1 MPSLPEETQLDDPLY
16 GDFEDYLD
24 GALPEARRREV
35 EALLARSAAARALL
49 EELRTARAWLN
60 GTTWDVPE
68 PARWPSAEAILARAG
83 RRPAAA
89 SATRRW
95 WAAWRARWSLNVRS
109 PVWALGAAAGL
120 ALLMGGGLWWWLLP
134 PASDETAQSSR
145 AQDAVIESQDGPP
158 SSAVPA
164 AAPAVESVESAPP
177 VRPQNGV
184 AAPGDAAQKEARQK
198 DAPETSRPVVAPPAP
213 TQASPGAPVERIAP
227 PSPLPGRA
235 GPSPPPAAP
244 PAGAAEDGRL
254 RAGRDFADRS
264 EASSPAAD
272 AAGARPEAQKE
283 TLKEDSGYAAAP
295 PAPAARRSD
304 ASPGE
309 RARASASGVD
319 ASSPVTLRLVVADRA
334 RAVEQA
340 TAVARAFGG
349 TARFGGDRLIITVPA
364 ARVADCAARLRAG
377 IPQAAEGR
385 PLLLTVRAR
394 E

>member
-1 MPSLPEETQLDDPLY
+1 MPSSPEENQLDDPLY

-24 GALPEARRREV
+24 GVLPEARLREV
-35 EALLARSAAARALL
+35 EALLARSATARALL

-68 PARWPSAEAILARAG
+68 PTRWPSAEEILARAG
-83 RRPAAA
+83 RRPAAT

-95 WAAWRARWSLNVRS
+95 WARWSLNVRS

-158 SSAVPA
+158 SSAVPL

-198 DAPETSRPVVAPPAP
+198 DAPETSRPAVAPPAP
-213 TQASPGAPVERIAP
+213 TQASPGASVERIYPRVPLLGQAE
-227 PSPLPGRA
+227 SP
-235 GPSPPPAAP
+235 PPPAAP
-244 PAGAAEDGRL
+244 PSAVAPDEPQL
-254 RAGRDFADRS
+254 LAGRDLPDRS

-272 AAGARPEAQKE
+272 AAGARPEAQRE

-364 ARVADCAARLRAG
+364 ARIADCAARLRAR